1 VLFFVRQIGKTTTC
15 INGSSENSLFFIFF
29 LLQHVQLWIPST
41 FPQVKGPVGAKMG
54 ELTKYFTK
62 SYQESEIE
70 VLQYLLYSIIV
81 I

>member
-1 VLFFVRQIGKTTTC
+1 
-15 INGSSENSLFFIFF
+15 
-29 LLQHVQLWIPST
+29 
-41 FPQVKGPVGAKMG
+41 VKGPVGAKMG

>member
-1 VLFFVRQIGKTTTC
+1 MFCCEIALLNRTKLDRDSCEKVIQTC
-15 INGSSENSLFFIFF
+15 TDD
-29 LLQHVQLWIPST
+29 VDP
-41 FPQVKGPVGAKMG
+41 PQVKGPVGAKMG